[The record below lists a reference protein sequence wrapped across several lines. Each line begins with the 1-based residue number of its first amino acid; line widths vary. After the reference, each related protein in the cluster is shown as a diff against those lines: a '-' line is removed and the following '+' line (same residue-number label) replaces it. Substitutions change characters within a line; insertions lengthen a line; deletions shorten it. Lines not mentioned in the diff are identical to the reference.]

1 MPNAN
6 RTRAILA
13 AQKVRR
19 VDDPKALEQALKLT
33 PEQRREMYAPKPATS
48 APKSL
53 QGSEW
58 VRAWRTVERLTYGLT
73 ALSALMFGGLIIEE
87 SKKSLK
93 Q

>member
-19 VDDPKALEQALKLT
+19 VDDPKAIEQALKLT
-33 PEQRREMYAPKPATS
+33 PEQRREMYAPKPATA
-48 APKSL
+48 APQHL
-53 QGSEW
+53 GGSEW
-58 VRAWRTVERLTYGLT
+58 VRAWRTVEKITFGLT
-73 ALSALMFGGLIIEE
+73 AFSALICGGVIVGER
-87 SKKSLK
+87 KKSVK